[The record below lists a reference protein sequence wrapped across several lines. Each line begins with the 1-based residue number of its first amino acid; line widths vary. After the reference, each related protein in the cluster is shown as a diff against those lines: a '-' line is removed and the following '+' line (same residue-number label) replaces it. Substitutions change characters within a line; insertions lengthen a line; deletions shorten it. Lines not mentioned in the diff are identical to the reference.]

1 MRPLL
6 TAAALLLGAQL
17 SSGAG
22 EEFQADSLELCE
34 VVVTA
39 TRTPK
44 TLKDVP
50 VATRVISAAD
60 IARTDASDIK
70 ELLTEELPGL
80 EFSFAMGQE
89 TTLSM
94 NGFGGNAIL
103 FLVDGERLAGET
115 MDNVDYNRLNLG
127 GVGRVE
133 IVRGAASALY
143 GANAVGGVVNLISKE
158 NTAPWHLSLDTRYG
172 SEGDRWRSGGEL
184 SFNTSRWNSTTTLRH
199 SRASAVRLTSAF
211 DTRSAIHEIYGGTVS
226 DICERLVFRASD
238 RLRFIARAGAFRRV
252 SNRTNHDDR
261 YDDIS
266 AGLRAVWTPG
276 SRQNLEVSCAYDR
289 YDKARYAGET
299 RTHDHDYSNRQTSLH
314 ALYTRLFGS
323 NGLTAGADMMHDRLA
338 TYQFEGNKGRS
349 QVSADAFVQFDWNP
363 RRWLNITASLRDDYF
378 SGSHSNALTSR
389 LAAMF
394 KLAPL
399 TVRTSYA
406 GGFRAPTLKEMY
418 MSFDMAWIQMIYG
431 NPDLKPERSHNF
443 NISFERNGSIR
454 SGILA
459 GAYSL
464 TAAGSY
470 SRYDRR
476 ITTTD
481 FPGDADRE
489 EGAIYCNEQGVRTAG
504 ADISMRLRTRSGL
517 SLSLGY
523 SYLHTAGRTVDSQF
537 SQPRPHTAT
546 WRLGYDRRFSRAYS
560 LYAAVSGRYLSR
572 PVSRFETDTAYSLW
586 KLTLQHSVW
595 RGIRVNLIV
604 DNLLDYRPEV
614 YRWNSPPT
622 AGRSWSAGLSL
633 DINDFFK

>member
-6 TAAALLLGAQL
+6 TAVALLLGTQL

-226 DICERLVFRASD
+226 DIRERLVFRASD

-289 YDKARYAGET
+289 YDKARYTGET
-299 RTHDHDYSNRQTSLH
+299 RTNDHDYSNRQTSRP
-314 ALYTRLFGS
+314 AIYTRLFGS
-323 NGLTAGADMMHDRLA
+323 NGLTAGADVMHDRLA
-338 TYQFEGNKGRS
+338 T
-349 QVSADAFVQFDWNP
+349 
-363 RRWLNITASLRDDYF
+363 
-378 SGSHSNALTSR
+378 
-389 LAAMF
+389 
-394 KLAPL
+394 
-399 TVRTSYA
+399 
-406 GGFRAPTLKEMY
+406 
-418 MSFDMAWIQMIYG
+418 
-431 NPDLKPERSHNF
+431 
-443 NISFERNGSIR
+443 
-454 SGILA
+454 
-459 GAYSL
+459 
-464 TAAGSY
+464 
-470 SRYDRR
+470 
-476 ITTTD
+476 
-481 FPGDADRE
+481 
-489 EGAIYCNEQGVRTAG
+489 
-504 ADISMRLRTRSGL
+504 
-517 SLSLGY
+517 
-523 SYLHTAGRTVDSQF
+523 
-537 SQPRPHTAT
+537 
-546 WRLGYDRRFSRAYS
+546 
-560 LYAAVSGRYLSR
+560 
-572 PVSRFETDTAYSLW
+572 
-586 KLTLQHSVW
+586 
-595 RGIRVNLIV
+595 
-604 DNLLDYRPEV
+604 
-614 YRWNSPPT
+614 
-622 AGRSWSAGLSL
+622 
-633 DINDFFK
+633 